1 MSVNTTKTC
10 QMDLQQRE
18 RGGRQE
24 KGGGGLNTE
33 MDTGKHTQRDKTT
46 RPCTLD
52 LVAAS
57 CMVMHGCT

>member
-18 RGGRQE
+18 RGGR
-24 KGGGGLNTE
+24 GLNTE